1 MPDTV
6 VSVKLWP
13 FGAIPIS
20 RNKGLALGYWID
32 IIIWVEN
39 SPRAKANVKTPIMWD
54 VPCPS
59 DSATGIIPNVASEEL
74 FLLQKCNCMAMSC
87 CCPLNHVTSNRIKS
101 WTGEN
106 HLNSDLCDPS
116 STVHSKPDWLKYFT
130 IDVIN
135 TIGSTDKRAPSLRE
149 RTEEL
154 QWCLSNSS
162 MIRNNYSNAD
172 PIPSACRMLLCL
184 EIASKM
190 KSTQGHKRRE
200 E

>member
-39 SPRAKANVKTPIMWD
+39 SHPRAKANV
-54 VPCPS
+54 PCPY
-59 DSATGIIPNVASEEL
+59 SATGIVPNVASEEL

-87 CCPLNHVTSNRIKS
+87 CCPLNRVTSNRIKS

-106 HLNSDLCDPS
+106 HLNSDYDILVRS
-116 STVHSKPDWLKYFT
+116 LKHRPLK
-130 IDVIN
+130 V
-135 TIGSTDKRAPSLRE
+135 GL
-149 RTEEL
+149 TEVLHHECH
-154 QWCLSNSS
+154 QYH
-162 MIRNNYSNAD
+162 RFH
-172 PIPSACRMLLCL
+172 R
-184 EIASKM
+184 
-190 KSTQGHKRRE
+190 
-200 E
+200 